1 MIYVKNQV
9 RICEV
14 DDKEVP
20 LGKPSQLFTVSSH
33 WNRDALVVLEFRLD
47 GVTVKISVLAVD
59 LIAALRNATNV
70 NR

>member
-1 MIYVKNQV
+1 MIDVNNQV
-9 RICEV
+9 HIREV
-14 DDKEVP
+14 NGEAP
-20 LGKPSQLFTVSSH
+20 LGNPSQLFTVSSH

-47 GVTVKISVLAVD
+47 GVAVKISVLAAD